1 MDKLKESLPTTE
13 YNKIYKLY
21 QFSYNVFLF
30 IYKTDN
36 SLIVQYNFILNY
48 ILYKYINEEIM
59 HVDLCY
65 GKSNVVFINSI
76 YIFYIKIAGVKLILE
91 NIMIEYKNSKFN
103 PAMPKVKYS
112 VSDEVA
118 VSQFNDKDVLEGIL
132 EDFEIDYVQNYL
144 KIIFYIE
151 LFNKDNIPKDLLN
164 EIKKKLQK
172 SMIENSNK
180 TVDNKIKPTAR
191 MDLTN
196 E

>member
-13 YNKIYKLY
+13 YNKIYKIY
-21 QFSYNVFLF
+21 QFIYNVFLF

-36 SLIVQYNFILNY
+36 NLIVQYNFLVNY
-48 ILYKYINEEIM
+48 ILYRYINNEIM
-59 HVDLCY
+59 HIDLCY
-65 GKSNVVFINSI
+65 GRTDVVFINSI

-91 NIMIEYKNSKFN
+91 NILIDYKNNKFSS
-103 PAMPKVKYS
+103 AIPKMKYN
-112 VSDEVA
+112 VSDEVV
-118 VSQFNDKDVLEGIL
+118 VSQFNDKDVLDGIL

-151 LFNKDNIPKDLLN
+151 LFNKDHIPKELLN

-180 TVDNKIKPTAR
+180 TVNTKIKSEVKLSVAK
-191 MDLTN
+191 